1 MKSRGVMS
9 RTDNKID
16 HDPGERHSDTA
27 FVALLTGHQLLLRNF
42 VASLVPAID
51 VRADIVQEINI
62 LLWEKRANFELETNF
77 KAWAFAVARYVVM
90 NNQKRLR
97 REGRLIFC
105 SEVVE
110 ALADQFEEL
119 DPEPD
124 ERIGALRECM
134 SRLQE
139 EHQRLLLTCHAE
151 RGAIERA
158 AAERGQPAVTIRS
171 ILMRLRNRLRKCI
184 RERIAQARLA
194 T

>member
-1 MKSRGVMS
+1 MMS
-9 RTDNKID
+9 TPYSDK
-16 HDPGERHSDTA
+16 DPSPAEKRSDTA
-27 FVALLTGHQLLLRNF
+27 FVALLTGHQILLRNF

-62 LLWEKRANFELETNF
+62 LLWEKRANFELDTNF

-90 NNQKRLR
+90 NNQKRFR
-97 REGRLIFC
+97 REGRLIFS
-105 SEVVE
+105 SELVE
-110 ALADQFEEL
+110 VLADQFEDL

-134 SRLQE
+134 SRLRD
-139 EHQRLLLTCHAE
+139 EHQRLLLDCHAE
-151 RGAIERA
+151 RGSIERA

-171 ILMRLRNRLRKCI
+171 ILLRLRGRLRKCI
-184 RERIAQARLA
+184 HERMATTRLA